1 MLGKP
6 KRAYGQE
13 LSHNGAIEE
22 RHVVAGGTIAS

>member
-22 RHVVAGGTIAS
+22 SYVTVRGTIAS